1 MHSKIFIKMEKII
14 LDSLKTYNELYG
26 LKTSHPMIGVL
37 DLKDA
42 TKTVNHIEMK
52 FEVYALF
59 LKQGTQCTLKY
70 GRKNYDY
77 QEGTIVSF
85 APGQLVELDDEKD
98 ELGPK
103 VVGLMFHPDL
113 LYGTP
118 LASKIKEFEFF
129 DFSLLESLHL
139 SEKERGKF
147 NFYLNLIREELE
159 RPIDNHTASVLSA
172 HIQLLLEHL
181 DRFYDR
187 QFITRHKVNSDIVS
201 QFQQN
206 LKDYFSENDIITVP
220 NIGYFADKASL
231 TTGYFSSLVKKET
244 GMSPKDH
251 ISFHLIDEAKRRIVE
266 TNQDISVIAYS
277 LGFDYPA
284 HFSRLFKKITG
295 FTPKEYRLK
304 VN

>member
-1 MHSKIFIKMEKII
+1 MHSKIFNKMKKII

-26 LKTSHPMIGVL
+26 LKTSHPLIGVL

-42 TKTVNHIEMK
+42 TKIVNHIEMK

-70 GRKNYDY
+70 GRKSYDY
-77 QEGTIVSF
+77 QDGTIVSF
-85 APGQLVELDDEKD
+85 APGQVVELDDEKD

-118 LASKIKEFEFF
+118 LASKIKDFEFF
-129 DFSLLESLHL
+129 SFSQMESLHL
-139 SEKERGKF
+139 SEKERIKF
-147 NFYLNLIREELE
+147 NFYLDLIREELE
-159 RPIDNHTASVLSA
+159 RPIDNHTASVLAA
-172 HIQLLLEHL
+172 HIQLLMEHL

-201 QFQQN
+201 HFQHNLQN
-206 LKDYFSENDIITVP
+206 YFKENEIVNIP
-220 NIGYFADKASL
+220 NVGYFAEKASL
-231 TTGYFSSLVKKET
+231 TTGYFSHLIKKET
-244 GMSPKDH
+244 GMLPKDL
-251 ISFHLIDEAKRRIVE
+251 ISLQVIDEAKRRLVE
-266 TNQDISVIAYS
+266 TNQDISVIAYN

-295 FTPKEYRLK
+295 LTPKEYRLK